1 MHCLLPCSTIQQQQ
15 VVPTAAA
22 DEDAVVPAAVVS
34 YQTGNKDR
42 PLSSGSDEDAQ
53 LGIER
58 SAASS
63 SSSATGGS
71 STSGEDDE
79 SDGPDIPDDTFAND
93 DDDDDAA
100 DEEDGGDAFPRAHP
114 ATDAPPV
121 WEPRTFP
128 ELVLSW
134 HPSELCSNM
143 QADLDQHV
151 GT

>member
-1 MHCLLPCSTIQQQQ
+1 M
-15 VVPTAAA
+15 VPTAA
-22 DEDAVVPAAVVS
+22 DDDAVVPAAVVS

-42 PLSSGSDEDAQ
+42 PQSSGSDEDAHL